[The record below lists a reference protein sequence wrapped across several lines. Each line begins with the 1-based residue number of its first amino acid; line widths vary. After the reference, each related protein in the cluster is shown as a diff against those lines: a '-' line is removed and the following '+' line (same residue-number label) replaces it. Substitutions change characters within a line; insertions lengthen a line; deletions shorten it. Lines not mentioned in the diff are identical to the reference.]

1 MRTVFLAN
9 LIQEFFSR
17 YSDLLLKERKFS
29 LCGNF
34 SPIHKCS
41 NRSMEDCTQI
51 KQQITEIF
59 TLTLRRVALH
69 PECESGPE
77 QARKGDPGGRFL

>member
-1 MRTVFLAN
+1 
-9 LIQEFFSR
+9 
-17 YSDLLLKERKFS
+17 
-29 LCGNF
+29 
-34 SPIHKCS
+34 
-41 NRSMEDCTQI
+41 MEDCTQI

-77 QARKGDPGGRFL
+77 QAPKGDPGGRFL